1 MFVLPLTHA
10 VRSSSPA
17 WRRRDAADSLAR
29 VVDHLF
35 TTVPAP
41 RTATPAPRTPAL
53 DVSETDTHYLLSF
66 ELPGADKASLKVS
79 VLGRRVQV
87 ETVDAGAAVAT
98 ASAGAPDEPGA
109 THASPTEAPAAPR
122 PLYRE
127 RLGTRYARTVSLPQ
141 EVDSDASEARFEDGV
156 LTLRLAKRR
165 IDGARRLVVS

>member
-98 ASAGAPDEPGA
+98 ASAGAPDEPAA

>member
-66 ELPGADKASLKVS
+66 ELPGADKPSLKVS
-79 VLGRRVQV
+79 VLGRRVQL

-98 ASAGAPDEPGA
+98 ASAGAPDEPAA